1 MPKQDIMARPRCGLA
16 IFYLSE
22 ILYNIIMSII
32 VIFWRWYYGR
42 AVKDVLAG
50 WRNFVIFVSEYFSIP
65 LLFKTLFSPWKRDI
79 TKKPRGLD
87 FKKLFEYLTYNLIS
101 RGVGFFVR
109 FVTILVGII
118 FLLLTAVAGAVFFIV
133 WLVLPLIILGLFVMA
148 IILIF

>member
-1 MPKQDIMARPRCGLA
+1 M
-16 IFYLSE
+16 
-22 ILYNIIMSII
+22 
-32 VIFWRWYYGR
+32 IFWRWYYGR

-109 FVTILVGII
+109 FVTILIGII
-118 FLLLTAVAGAVFFIV
+118 FLLLTAVAGAVLFII